1 MDLAKKSVGGR
12 GEGDVKIKF
21 LSVTGHANLMSFVV
35 TCSLLSTV
43 GIELM
48 SLLAFPIKFLEEI
61 SEQAEVHWHFGWGYW
76 VGWASAIFIFVS
88 GLLLVIDKDA
98 EELVYREITSKKK
111 QLGSDEETEAV

>member
-1 MDLAKKSVGGR
+1 MVLCLTGIIVTSAGLRSVNAQR
-12 GEGDVKIKF
+12 RPRCYMAAMVIW
-21 LSVTGHANLMSFVV
+21 FV
-35 TCSLLSTV
+35 SV

-111 QLGSDEETEAV
+111 QLGSNEETEAV